1 MTKRKKGEHVRYQ
14 YLIWKSDEGFMYMD
28 QFSSNELST
37 FLSDMGKA
45 VDSAED
51 SDGQMKIIEGE
62 KSE

>member
-37 FLSDMGKA
+37 FLIDMEKA

-51 SDGQMKIIEGE
+51 SDSQMKVIEGE